1 MLRVLQAVEPAA
13 KLSPPAVL
21 SDGVCSEELLSGV
34 EWLLVL
40 HLGIARCGVDRLALS
55 RCWDIRHDFN
65 CLADFLSA
73 QGSFPLCWFPW
84 SSRLP

>member
-40 HLGIARCGVDRLALS
+40 HLGIARCGVDRLAYRGAGTLGT
-55 RCWDIRHDFN
+55 ILIALQIF
-65 CLADFLSA
+65 
-73 QGSFPLCWFPW
+73 
-84 SSRLP
+84 